1 MTSMTRSEER
11 PANAMALRPEKMTS
25 QTLARQRIMEFLH
38 RSPFLKFLIVGV
50 LSFAL
55 DLGLLV
61 ALHEGLNVDLVIA
74 TPIAF
79 LTSLVFNFA
88 LQRSFTFRAMNSR
101 TVSAAKYIALVIV
114 NVVVTDLIVTG
125 FDKLDWAYGI
135 GKVVATV
142 LTTGW
147 NFLLY
152 RHWIFRHEPARDG
165 EPAPDTE
172 PAP

>member
-1 MTSMTRSEER
+1 
-11 PANAMALRPEKMTS
+11 MAPRPEKTTFE
-25 QTLARQRIMEFLH
+25 TLARQRIMEFLH

-61 ALHEGLNVDLVIA
+61 GLHEGLNVDLVIA

-79 LTSLVFNFA
+79 LTSLIFNFA

-114 NVVVTDLIVTG
+114 NVVITDLIVTG
-125 FDKLDWAYGI
+125 FDRLDWAYGI

-152 RHWIFRHEPARDG
+152 RHWIFRHEPARDVEHAPDA
-165 EPAPDTE
+165 EPAP
-172 PAP
+172 

>member
-1 MTSMTRSEER
+1 
-11 PANAMALRPEKMTS
+11 MAPRPESTTS
-25 QTLARQRIMEFLH
+25 KTPARQRIMDFLH
-38 RSPFLKFLIVGV
+38 RRPFLKFLIVGV

-61 ALHEGLNVDLVIA
+61 ALHEGLNVSLVIA
-74 TPIAF
+74 TPVAF
-79 LTSLVFNFA
+79 LTSLIFNFA

-101 TVSAAKYIALVIV
+101 TVSAAKYISLVVV
-114 NVVVTDLIVTG
+114 NVAVTDLIVTG
-125 FDKLDWAYGI
+125 FDRLDWAYGL

-152 RHWIFRHEPARDG
+152 RHWIFKHVPSRDAEPTPEA
-165 EPAPDTE
+165 EPAP
-172 PAP
+172 

>member
-1 MTSMTRSEER
+1 
-11 PANAMALRPEKMTS
+11 MAPRPESTTS
-25 QTLARQRIMEFLH
+25 QTPARQRIMDFLH

-61 ALHEGLNVDLVIA
+61 GLHEGLNVSLVIA

-79 LTSLVFNFA
+79 LTSLIFNFA

-101 TVSAAKYIALVIV
+101 SVSAAKYISLVIV

-125 FDKLDWAYGI
+125 FDRLDWAYGI

-152 RHWIFRHEPARDG
+152 RHWIFRHEPAQDVETVRDAERAPDA
-165 EPAPDTE
+165 EPAP
-172 PAP
+172 